1 VWDRRA
7 RVLKAK
13 DGDTLRV
20 VLDQGFGDTKTIDLR
35 LFETWAPEHDQGG
48 GPETRAF
55 VLEWLDKNNP
65 DGDEWPYVVTVNR
78 TRGDAHEVVTFG
90 RFVGILANAQ
100 GDSLN
105 AAVNAFVTS
114 KGFGRG
120 TGAPAR

>member
-1 VWDRRA
+1 M
-7 RVLKAK
+7 K

-20 VLDQGFGDTKTIDLR
+20 MLDQGFGDTKTIDLR
-35 LFETWAPEHDQGG
+35 LLDTWAPEHDEQGG
-48 GPETRAF
+48 QETRAHA
-55 VLEWLDKNNP
+55 VEWLDQHNP
-65 DGDEWPYVVTVNR
+65 DGDEWPYVVTLKR

-90 RFVGILANAQ
+90 RFVGVLANAQ

-105 AAVNAFVTS
+105 AAVNAFVTT